1 LNVQSHAPH
10 TLTLPPSPREARS
23 ELARLLAE
31 RCWPGDVDA
40 VLLVVHE
47 AIVNAHSHAGGPR
60 QVRVWFEG
68 DTVMVELS
76 DGGPGFDVP
85 QSTPMPDPRAE
96 SGRGLW
102 LMRQMADQVEVRRD
116 PSGSR
121 LRLSFAPGRG
131 TSGDPG
137 GGGGSETSVR
147 CG

>member
-1 LNVQSHAPH
+1 MNVQSHAPQ
-10 TLTLPPSPREARS
+10 TLTLPPSPREARG

-31 RCWPGDVDA
+31 RRWPGDVDA

-47 AIVNAHSHAGGPR
+47 AIVNAHSHAGGPP

-68 DTVMVELS
+68 DTICVELS
-76 DGGPGFDVP
+76 DAGPGFDVP
-85 QSTPMPDPRAE
+85 QATPMPDPRAE

-121 LRLSFAPGRG
+121 LRLSFVPGRG
-131 TSGDPG
+131 TSGEPAG
-137 GGGGSETSVR
+137 GGGVETSAR